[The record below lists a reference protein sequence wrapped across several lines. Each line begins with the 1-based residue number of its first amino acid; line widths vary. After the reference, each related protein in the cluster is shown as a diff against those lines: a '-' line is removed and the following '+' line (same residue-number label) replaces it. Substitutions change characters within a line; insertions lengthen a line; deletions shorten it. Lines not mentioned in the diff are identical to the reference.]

1 MGITIP
7 VILNLTAFVAILFLL
22 YWMQKKYYSFAK
34 RVFTALGLG
43 IILGLIFHV
52 VYSMDHAI
60 VHPENATNA
69 SIIKHTIEYTS
80 IIGEGY
86 VKLLKMIIMPLIMV
100 SLISAIIKLKGANS
114 IGRISALSIGTLVG
128 TTVIA
133 ALVGIFVAHLFGLNA
148 TGMTAGA
155 AEVARGESL
164 LQTQQVMGDFSLPKM
179 ILAFIPEN
187 PFQDIAGLRST
198 STIAVVIFS
207 IFIGISA
214 MGIAKKKP
222 ELFASFEY
230 FMQVAQA
237 IVMRLVTIV
246 LRLTPYGVAA
256 LMTKMVAISE
266 FAEIAK
272 LITFVLASYVAL
284 ITMFGIHL
292 LIITAIGL
300 NPRQFVK
307 KIIPVLIF
315 AFTSRSSAAS
325 IPFNIR
331 TQTQGLGISEGV
343 ANFSASFGATIG
355 QNGCGGIYPAMLAF
369 MIAPIM
375 GVDPWSIGFILQ
387 VLIIIAIGSFGV
399 AGVGGG
405 ATFAALIVLSAMN
418 FPVTLV
424 GLLIA
429 IEPLIDMGRTA
440 LNVSGSITAGTVT
453 ARIMGE
459 IDTKVFNS
467 SEQVQLDSDSSNN
480 ELN

>member
-1 MGITIP
+1 MSTTFPI
-7 VILNLTAFVAILFLL
+7 ILNLAAFIAILLL
-22 YWMQKKYYSFAK
+22 LFWMQKKYFSFAK
-34 RVFTALGLG
+34 RVFSALGLG
-43 IILGLIFHV
+43 VLFGLVLHFLYSTTSHESAVIL
-52 VYSMDHAI
+52 
-60 VHPENATNA
+60 
-69 SIIKHTIEYTS
+69 KHTIEYTD
-80 IIGEGY
+80 IIGTGY

-100 SLISAIIKLKGANS
+100 SLISAIIKLKGADS
-114 IGRISALSIGTLVG
+114 IGKISALSIGTLVG

-133 ALVGIFVAHLFGLNA
+133 ALVGIVVAHLFGLNA
-148 TGMTAGA
+148 EGMTAGA
-155 AEVARGESL
+155 AEIARGEAL
-164 LQTQQVMGDFSLPKM
+164 LNTNQSMGEFSLPKM
-179 ILAFIPEN
+179 IIAFIPEN

-256 LMTKMVAISE
+256 LMAKMVAISE

-272 LITFVLASYVAL
+272 LISFVAASYVAL
-284 ITMFGIHL
+284 IIMFGIHL
-292 LIITAIGL
+292 IIVTMTGL
-300 NPRQFVK
+300 NPVQFVK

-331 TQTQGLGISEGV
+331 TQTQGLGISDGV

-369 MIAPIM
+369 MIAPTM
-375 GVDPWSIGFILQ
+375 GVDPWSLGFILPL
-387 VLIIIAIGSFGV
+387 LIIIAISSFGV

-405 ATFAALIVLSAMN
+405 ATFAALIVLSAMDY
-418 FPVTLV
+418 PVALA

-453 ARIMGE
+453 ARVMGE
-459 IDTKVFNS
+459 MDTTVFNG
-467 SEQVQLDSDSSNN
+467 SEQVQLDSDASTN

>member
-1 MGITIP
+1 MNITLMTL
-7 VILNLTAFVAILFLL
+7 LNLAVFVAILLFLF
-22 YWMQKKYYSFAK
+22 WMQKKYFSFAK
-34 RVFTALGLG
+34 RVFSALGLG
-43 IILGLIFHV
+43 VLFGLVLHFLYTTSDGSIN
-52 VYSMDHAI
+52 
-60 VHPENATNA
+60 PENAA
-69 SIIKHTIEYTS
+69 ILKHTIAYTE
-80 IIGEGY
+80 IVGVGY

-100 SLISAIIKLKGANS
+100 SLISAIIKLKGAES
-114 IGRISALSIGTLVG
+114 IGKISAISIGTLVG

-133 ALVGIFVAHLFGLNA
+133 ALVGIVVAHFFGLNA
-148 TGMTAGA
+148 EGMTAGA
-155 AEVARGESL
+155 AEIARGEAL
-164 LQTQQVMGDFSLPKM
+164 LQTNQNMGEFSLPKM
-179 ILAFIPEN
+179 IIAFIPEN

-222 ELFASFEY
+222 ELFASFEH

-256 LMTKMVAISE
+256 LMAKMVAVSE

-272 LITFVLASYVAL
+272 LISFVAASYVAL
-284 ITMFGIHL
+284 IIMFGVHL
-292 LIITAIGL
+292 LIVTATGL
-300 NPRQFVK
+300 NPIQFVK

-331 TQTQGLGISEGV
+331 TQTQGLGISDGV

-369 MIAPIM
+369 MIAPTM
-375 GVDPWSIGFILQ
+375 GVDPWSLGFILPL
-387 VLIIIAIGSFGV
+387 LIIISISSFGV

-405 ATFAALIVLSAMN
+405 ATFAALIVLSAMDY
-418 FPVTLV
+418 PVALA

-453 ARIMGE
+453 ARVMGE
-459 IDTKVFNS
+459 MDTQVFNS
-467 SEQVQLDSDSSNN
+467 NEQIQLDSDSSTN

>member
-1 MGITIP
+1 MNITLMTL
-7 VILNLTAFVAILFLL
+7 LNLAVFVAILLFLF
-22 YWMQKKYYSFAK
+22 WMQKKYFSFAK
-34 RVFTALGLG
+34 RVFSALGLG
-43 IILGLIFHV
+43 VLFGLVLHFLYTTSDGSIN
-52 VYSMDHAI
+52 
-60 VHPENATNA
+60 PENAA
-69 SIIKHTIEYTS
+69 ILKHTIAYTE
-80 IIGEGY
+80 IVGVGY

-100 SLISAIIKLKGANS
+100 SLISAIIKLKGAES
-114 IGRISALSIGTLVG
+114 IGKISAISIGTLVG

-133 ALVGIFVAHLFGLNA
+133 ALVGIVVAHLFGLNA
-148 TGMTAGA
+148 EGMTAGA
-155 AEVARGESL
+155 AEIARGEAL
-164 LQTQQVMGDFSLPKM
+164 LQTNQNMGEFSLPKM
-179 ILAFIPEN
+179 IIAFIPEN

-222 ELFASFEY
+222 ELFASFEH

-256 LMTKMVAISE
+256 LMAKMVAVSE

-272 LITFVLASYVAL
+272 LISFVAASYVAL
-284 ITMFGIHL
+284 IIMFGVHL
-292 LIITAIGL
+292 LIVTATGL
-300 NPRQFVK
+300 NPIQFVK

-331 TQTQGLGISEGV
+331 TQTQGLGISDGV

-369 MIAPIM
+369 MIAPTM
-375 GVDPWSIGFILQ
+375 GVDPWSLGFILPL
-387 VLIIIAIGSFGV
+387 LIIISISSFGV

-405 ATFAALIVLSAMN
+405 ATFAALIVLSAMDY
-418 FPVTLV
+418 PVALA

-453 ARIMGE
+453 ARVMGE
-459 IDTKVFNS
+459 MDTQVFNS
-467 SEQVQLDSDSSNN
+467 NEQIQLDSDSSTN

>member
-1 MGITIP
+1 MSTTFPI
-7 VILNLTAFVAILFLL
+7 ILNLVAFIAILLL
-22 YWMQKKYYSFAK
+22 LFWMQKKYFSFAK
-34 RVFTALGLG
+34 RVFSALGLG
-43 IILGLIFHV
+43 ILFGLILHFL
-52 VYSMDHAI
+52 YTSNS
-60 VHPENATNA
+60 NAVNHDNMV
-69 SIIKHTIEYTS
+69 ILKHTIEYTS

-100 SLISAIIKLKGANS
+100 SLISAIIKLKGAES
-114 IGRISALSIGTLVG
+114 IGKISALSIGTLVG

-133 ALVGIFVAHLFGLNA
+133 ALVGIVVAHLFGLSA
-148 TGMTAGA
+148 EGMTAGA
-155 AEVARGESL
+155 AEIARGEAL
-164 LQTQQVMGDFSLPKM
+164 LHTNQSMGEFSLPKM
-179 ILAFIPEN
+179 IIAFIPEN

-222 ELFASFEY
+222 DLFASFEY

-237 IVMRLVTIV
+237 IVMRLVTII

-256 LMTKMVAISE
+256 LMAKMVAVSE

-272 LITFVLASYVAL
+272 LITFVMASYVAL
-284 ITMFGIHL
+284 IIMFCIHL
-292 LIITAIGL
+292 MIITATGL
-300 NPRQFVK
+300 NPVQFVK
-307 KIIPVLIF
+307 KIIPLLIF

-331 TQTQGLGISEGV
+331 TQTQGLGISDGV
-343 ANFSASFGATIG
+343 ANFAASFGATIG

-369 MIAPIM
+369 MIAPTM
-375 GVDPWSIGFILQ
+375 GVDPWTIGFIAPL
-387 VLIIIAIGSFGV
+387 LIIIAISSFGV

-405 ATFAALIVLSAMN
+405 ATFAALIVLSAMDY
-418 FPVTLV
+418 PVALA

-440 LNVSGSITAGTVT
+440 LNVSGSVTAGTVT

-459 IDTKVFNS
+459 MDTTVFESN
-467 SEQVQLDSDSSNN
+467 EVVQLDSDSSTN

>member
-1 MGITIP
+1 MSTTFHI
-7 VILNLTAFVAILFLL
+7 ILNLAAFIAILLL
-22 YWMQKKYYSFAK
+22 LFWMQKKYFSFAK
-34 RVFTALGLG
+34 RVFSALGLG
-43 IILGLIFHV
+43 VLFGLVLHFLYSTTSHEGAVIL
-52 VYSMDHAI
+52 
-60 VHPENATNA
+60 
-69 SIIKHTIEYTS
+69 KHTIEYTD
-80 IIGEGY
+80 IIGTGY

-100 SLISAIIKLKGANS
+100 SLISAIIKLKGADS
-114 IGRISALSIGTLVG
+114 IGKISAISIGTLVG

-133 ALVGIFVAHLFGLNA
+133 ALVGIVVAHLFGLNA
-148 TGMTAGA
+148 EGMTAGA
-155 AEVARGESL
+155 AEIARGEAL
-164 LQTQQVMGDFSLPKM
+164 LHTNQSMGEFSLPKM
-179 ILAFIPEN
+179 IIAFIPEN

-222 ELFASFEY
+222 ELFASFEH

-256 LMTKMVAISE
+256 LMAKMVAISE

-272 LITFVLASYVAL
+272 LISFVAASYVAL
-284 ITMFGIHL
+284 IIMFVIHL
-292 LIITAIGL
+292 IIVTATGL
-300 NPRQFVK
+300 SPVQFVK

-331 TQTQGLGISEGV
+331 TQTQGLGISDGV

-369 MIAPIM
+369 MIAPTM
-375 GVDPWSIGFILQ
+375 GVDPWSLGFILPL
-387 VLIIIAIGSFGV
+387 LIIIAISSFGV

-405 ATFAALIVLSAMN
+405 ATFAALIVLSAMDY
-418 FPVTLV
+418 PVALA

-453 ARIMGE
+453 ARVLGE
-459 IDTKVFNS
+459 MDTTVFNS
-467 SEQVQLDSDSSNN
+467 NEQVQLDSDSSTN

>member
-1 MGITIP
+1 MSTTFPI
-7 VILNLTAFVAILFLL
+7 ILNLVAFIAILLL
-22 YWMQKKYYSFAK
+22 LFWMQKKYFSFAK
-34 RVFTALGLG
+34 RVFSALGLG
-43 IILGLIFHV
+43 IVFGLILHFL
-52 VYSMDHAI
+52 YSTTSHEGAVI
-60 VHPENATNA
+60 L
-69 SIIKHTIEYTS
+69 KHTIEYTD
-80 IIGEGY
+80 IIGTGY

-100 SLISAIIKLKGANS
+100 SLISAIIKLKGAES
-114 IGRISALSIGTLVG
+114 IGKISALSIGTLVG

-133 ALVGIFVAHLFGLNA
+133 ALVGIVVAHLFGLNA
-148 TGMTAGA
+148 EGMTAGA
-155 AEVARGESL
+155 AEIARGEAL
-164 LQTQQVMGDFSLPKM
+164 LNTNQSMGEFSLPKM
-179 ILAFIPEN
+179 IIAFIPEN

-256 LMTKMVAISE
+256 LMAKMVAISE

-272 LITFVLASYVAL
+272 LISFVAASYVAL
-284 ITMFGIHL
+284 IIMFGVHL
-292 LIITAIGL
+292 IIITATGL
-300 NPRQFVK
+300 SPVQFVK

-331 TQTQGLGISEGV
+331 TQTQGLGISDGV

-369 MIAPIM
+369 MIAPTM
-375 GVDPWSIGFILQ
+375 GVDPWSLGFILPL
-387 VLIIIAIGSFGV
+387 LIIIAISSFGV

-405 ATFAALIVLSAMN
+405 ATFAALIVLSAMDY
-418 FPVTLV
+418 PVALA

-453 ARIMGE
+453 ARVLGE
-459 IDTKVFNS
+459 MDTTVFNS
-467 SEQVQLDSDSSNN
+467 NEQVQLDSDSSTN